1 MDFTLLKK
9 KLGLGGIRQKKEAGP
24 LDTAGPTIPSTSTP
38 KTLSKKISRNFR
50 SLTVSN
56 SSPSRS
62 SRPSRPIFGR
72 AVSDTQ
78 ITKSSTDETPS
89 YPLLRAPT
97 VAPPPA
103 NDRPAPTR
111 PPAPRS
117 PVVAAIQRTLGP
129 TQLRSV
135 LPQKPKRVVRPK
147 TARHSID
154 ETPAFAS
161 GRTSIS
167 SPAPALPGFMTASNS
182 APTLSTIPASP
193 VVSKKEESPRPT
205 ADHAPLMLQ
214 RPAFSPLLDG
224 LPSPCASDFG
234 GDLYTPSPTLQCF
247 TLGHRAGKQIS
258 PNSPS
263 RLSTSSFNAV
273 PPPTPSP
280 TTKSRLNPD
289 SPVLRSTRI
298 TALKTSKSFLRLADK
313 RPMALD
319 LSAAT
324 RKPRV
329 RQPTNLMFV
338 KTPDSAVGGQLRHT
352 PPVSPKSDTRTEEG
366 SGAIETGEGQY
377 QAVLDWVMNTPP
389 KTPEEDDVC
398 LPVVNERQPGP
409 CSVVVL

>member
-9 KLGLGGIRQKKEAGP
+9 KLGLGSIRQKKEAGP
-24 LDTAGPTIPSTSTP
+24 LNTAVPTIPSSSTTR
-38 KTLSKKISRNFR
+38 TLCKKISRNLR
-50 SLTVSN
+50 SLTVST
-56 SSPSRS
+56 SSSS
-62 SRPSRPIFGR
+62 KTSRPSRPIFGR
-72 AVSDTQ
+72 AVSDTH

-89 YPLLRAPT
+89 YPPLRAPG

-103 NDRPAPTR
+103 NDRRAPTR

-117 PVVAAIQRTLGP
+117 PVVAAIQRTFGP
-129 TQLRSV
+129 SQLRSV

-161 GRTSIS
+161 GRSSFS
-167 SPAPALPGFMTASNS
+167 SPAPALPGFMTASTS

-193 VVSKKEESPRPT
+193 VDSKKDDSPRT
-205 ADHAPLMLQ
+205 NVDHAPLMLQ
-214 RPAFSPLLDG
+214 RPASSPLLDG

-234 GDLYTPSPTLQCF
+234 GDLCTPSPTLECF
-247 TLGHRAGKQIS
+247 TLGYRAGKQIS

-263 RLSTSSFNAV
+263 RLSTSSSNAV

-280 TTKSRLNPD
+280 TTTSRLNPD

-298 TALKTSKSFLRLADK
+298 TVLKSSKSFLRLADK

-338 KTPDSAVGGQLRHT
+338 KTPDSAVGGQLRQT
-352 PPVSPKSDTRTEEG
+352 PPVSPKSDTRTGE
-366 SGAIETGEGQY
+366 AIGVMNYGDKQK
-377 QAVLDWVMNTPP
+377 QAVLDWVLDTPP
-389 KTPEEDDVC
+389 KTPEENDVC
-398 LPVVNERQPGP
+398 LPVEESQLGS
-409 CSVVVL
+409 CSVVL